1 MRRVLGSRA
10 LAILAVSVL
19 VGMAAVW
26 VGRYL
31 GESSAREAQQR
42 LSLLWPE
49 LMAMPQEDRA
59 LLALLALECRLAVQP
74 EGRVATIAC
83 LRSVTASH
91 RMKKVASDPES
102 QLEKLLDQAIPS
114 AATGEQG

>member
-42 LSLLWPE
+42 LSLLWRE
-49 LMAMPQEDRA
+49 LMAMPQ
-59 LLALLALECRLAVQP
+59 
-74 EGRVATIAC
+74 
-83 LRSVTASH
+83 
-91 RMKKVASDPES
+91 
-102 QLEKLLDQAIPS
+102 
-114 AATGEQG
+114 